1 MTLTFENEQDFD
13 LGFDPEE
20 VAAAVING
28 VLDQE
33 ACPYEAEVELILT
46 DPENIRTMNRE
57 HRNIDRETDVLS
69 FPMIP
74 FKTPADYSV
83 IEGDD
88 SYFDLDTEELILGDV
103 MISVDK
109 VYAQAEEYGHSTERE
124 FSFLFAHSMLHL
136 LGYDHEGGGLEAV
149 RMREKEEA
157 ALIQLGLPRTVSYSA
172 DQV

>member
-69 FPMIP
+69 FPMV
-74 FKTPADYSV
+74 DYPSPGFV
-83 IEGDD
+83 
-88 SYFDLDTEELILGDV
+88 V
-103 MISVDK
+103 MS
-109 VYAQAEEYGHSTERE
+109 
-124 FSFLFAHSMLHL
+124 
-136 LGYDHEGGGLEAV
+136 
-149 RMREKEEA
+149 
-157 ALIQLGLPRTVSYSA
+157 
-172 DQV
+172 

>member
-69 FPMIP
+69 FPMV
-74 FKTPADYSV
+74 DYPSPLRS
-83 IEGDD
+83 I
-88 SYFDLDTEELILGDV
+88 FWRR
-103 MISVDK
+103 K
-109 VYAQAEEYGHSTERE
+109 RE
-124 FSFLFAHSMLHL
+124 MTVLTRT
-136 LGYDHEGGGLEAV
+136 AV
-149 RMREKEEA
+149 
-157 ALIQLGLPRTVSYSA
+157 S
-172 DQV
+172 

>member
-57 HRNIDRETDVLS
+57 HRNIDREIDALS
-69 FPMIP
+69 FPDGRLS
-74 FKTPADYSV
+74 FSGFV
-83 IEGDD
+83 LFSGD
-88 SYFDLDTEELILGDV
+88 GR
-103 MISVDK
+103 
-109 VYAQAEEYGHSTERE
+109 GR
-124 FSFLFAHSMLHL
+124 
-136 LGYDHEGGGLEAV
+136 
-149 RMREKEEA
+149 
-157 ALIQLGLPRTVSYSA
+157 
-172 DQV
+172 

>member
-69 FPMIP
+69 FPMQVYEIP
-74 FKTPADYSV
+74 
-83 IEGDD
+83 GDFSGLEEEQD
-88 SYFDLDTEELILGDV
+88 SFDPDSGELLLGDIV
-103 MISVDK
+103 LNGDR
-109 VYAQAEEYGHSTERE
+109 VYAQAEEFGHSVKRE
-124 FSFLFAHSMLHL
+124 FAFLIAHSMLHL
-136 LGYDHEGGGLEAV
+136 MGYDH
-149 RMREKEEA
+149 MTKEEA
-157 ALIQLGLPRTVSYSA
+157 DVMEGRQDEILNLLNIKR
-172 DQV
+172 

>member
-69 FPMIP
+69 FPMVDYP
-74 FKTPADYSV
+74 SPAS
-83 IEGDD
+83 
-88 SYFDLDTEELILGDV
+88 FD
-103 MISVDK
+103 
-109 VYAQAEEYGHSTERE
+109 
-124 FSFLFAHSMLHL
+124 FLFPASEQHHASQQSNPQCVKPSLFDKDPSFSAL
-136 LGYDHEGGGLEAV
+136 NQSLVIPRRCSTSSCFASIT
-149 RMREKEEA
+149 A
-157 ALIQLGLPRTVSYSA
+157 ASSGVI
-172 DQV
+172 

>member
-69 FPMIP
+69 FPMVDYP
-74 FKTPADYSV
+74 SPASFDFLETE
-83 IEGDD
+83 EGDD
-88 SYFDLDTEELILGDV
+88 CFNPDSG
-103 MISVDK
+103 
-109 VYAQAEEYGHSTERE
+109 A
-124 FSFLFAHSMLHL
+124 FLVAHSMLHL
-136 LGYDHEGGGLEAV
+136 LGYDH
-149 RMREKEEA
+149 MTPEEA
-157 ALIQLGLPRTVSYSA
+157 AVMEAKQEEVLQRLGITR
-172 DQV
+172 D

>member
-69 FPMIP
+69 FPMVDYP
-74 FKTPADYSV
+74 SPASFDFLETE
-83 IEGDD
+83 EGDD
-88 SYFDLDTEELILGDV
+88 CFNPDSGELMLGDIV
-103 MISVDK
+103 ISVARASSNCWLNWVNISRLK
-109 VYAQAEEYGHSTERE
+109 IW
-124 FSFLFAHSMLHL
+124 
-136 LGYDHEGGGLEAV
+136 V
-149 RMREKEEA
+149 RRFTTRLNYMN
-157 ALIQLGLPRTVSYSA
+157 SA
-172 DQV
+172 CT

>member
-69 FPMIP
+69 FPMVDYP
-74 FKTPADYSV
+74 SPASFDFLETE
-83 IEGDD
+83 EGD
-88 SYFDLDTEELILGDV
+88 IV
-103 MISVDK
+103 ISVARAR
-109 VYAQAEEYGHSTERE
+109 AQAEEYGHSLRRE
-124 FSFLFAHSMLHL
+124 FAFLVAHSMLHL
-136 LGYDHEGGGLEAV
+136 LGYDH
-149 RMREKEEA
+149 MTPEEA
-157 ALIQLGLPRTVSYSA
+157 AVMEAKQEEVLQRLGITR
-172 DQV
+172 D

>member
-69 FPMIP
+69 FPMV
-74 FKTPADYSV
+74 DYLETE
-83 IEGDD
+83 EGDD
-88 SYFDLDTEELILGDV
+88 CFNPDSGELMLGDIV
-103 MISVDK
+103 ISVARAR
-109 VYAQAEEYGHSTERE
+109 AQAEEYGHSLRRE
-124 FSFLFAHSMLHL
+124 FAFLVAHSMLHL
-136 LGYDHEGGGLEAV
+136 LGYDH
-149 RMREKEEA
+149 MTPEEA
-157 ALIQLGLPRTVSYSA
+157 AVMEAKQEEVLQRLGITR
-172 DQV
+172 D

>member
-57 HRNIDRETDVLS
+57 HRNIDRE
-69 FPMIP
+69 
-74 FKTPADYSV
+74 
-83 IEGDD
+83 
-88 SYFDLDTEELILGDV
+88 
-103 MISVDK
+103 
-109 VYAQAEEYGHSTERE
+109 H
-124 FSFLFAHSMLHL
+124 
-136 LGYDHEGGGLEAV
+136 
-149 RMREKEEA
+149 
-157 ALIQLGLPRTVSYSA
+157 
-172 DQV
+172 

>member
-69 FPMIP
+69 FPMVDYP
-74 FKTPADYSV
+74 SPASFDFLETE
-83 IEGDD
+83 EGDD
-88 SYFDLDTEELILGDV
+88 CFNPDSGEL
-103 MISVDK
+103 M
-109 VYAQAEEYGHSTERE
+109 
-124 FSFLFAHSMLHL
+124 
-136 LGYDHEGGGLEAV
+136 LGYRNFCCARKSAGGGI
-149 RMREKEEA
+149 RSFFKTRICFSCCTQYA
-157 ALIQLGLPRTVSYSA
+157 ASSGL
-172 DQV
+172 

>member
-57 HRNIDRETDVLS
+57 HRNIDSEKHFCLLLFVREMNFS
-69 FPMIP
+69 IQKF
-74 FKTPADYSV
+74 
-83 IEGDD
+83 
-88 SYFDLDTEELILGDV
+88 
-103 MISVDK
+103 
-109 VYAQAEEYGHSTERE
+109 HS
-124 FSFLFAHSMLHL
+124 SSK
-136 LGYDHEGGGLEAV
+136 
-149 RMREKEEA
+149 RM
-157 ALIQLGLPRTVSYSA
+157 
-172 DQV
+172 

>member
-74 FKTPADYSV
+74 FEKPADYSV
-83 IEGDD
+83 IDEKDE
-88 SYFDLDTEELILGDV
+88 YFDLDTDELLLGDV
-103 MISVDK
+103 MISVDR
-109 VYAQAEEYGHSTERE
+109 VYSQAQEYGHSIERE

-136 LGYDHEGGGLEAV
+136 LGYDH
-149 RMREKEEA
+149 MTPEEA
-157 ALIQLGLPRTVSYSA
+157 AVMEAKQEEVLQRLGITR
-172 DQV
+172 D